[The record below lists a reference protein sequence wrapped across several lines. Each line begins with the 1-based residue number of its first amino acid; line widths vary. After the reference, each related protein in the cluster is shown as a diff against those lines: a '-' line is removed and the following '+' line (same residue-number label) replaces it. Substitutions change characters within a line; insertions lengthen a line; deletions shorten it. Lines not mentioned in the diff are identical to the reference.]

1 MVIATLAE
9 LTKTYPSVVVLDR
22 VNASIQNGEKIGLVG
37 PNGCGKTTLLEILA
51 GLVEIESG
59 EASLARGTSIGYLP
73 QTPETGDLDC
83 SLIDYLR
90 SAHGR
95 IIETRK
101 RLEELENRLASG
113 QATPAEIEQYSK
125 NLDWL
130 DRSGGFSL
138 ETMLEKTA
146 IGLGLEKELHR
157 RRLSQL
163 SGGQLNRAALARLL
177 SSKPDLMLLDE
188 PTNHLDIDGIKFLED
203 YLDATPAAALIV
215 SHDRRFLDNVC
226 RTIWELR
233 RGRLKI
239 FKGNFSAYL
248 EKRRQDDALA
258 LKAYIRQ
265 KEFIAKTEAF
275 IRKNIAGQ
283 KTNQAKSR
291 RKMLARL
298 EKKDKPSAPEK
309 SIRLSFAGAERSER
323 IICVME
329 NLSFGYS
336 DKPILK
342 DINLTIER
350 GQRIGLLG
358 KNGSG
363 KTTLLRIMVEELS
376 PAEGNFY
383 RAKNL
388 KIAYFRQARNEFSEN
403 DTPLGLIRAAMPQ
416 LAENKLRDILA
427 GFLFEA
433 EDVFRPMTSF
443 SGGQKSRLALALLIA
458 ARPNFLLLD
467 EPTNHLDIPS
477 LEALENALDSYDGTL
492 LVVSH
497 DRYFLDGLVDTIYY
511 IEDGRLEI
519 YNGNYSYFESKRA
532 EKNADDE
539 MKAKSTESDTV
550 HARNTIDKKKPR
562 KVNPQIIEKLKS
574 EIAALESEYQEIHEQ
589 LIDSNIASDW
599 QTLHNLEKRKSEL
612 ENLILIG
619 YEKLDSLMKTDSEQS

>member
-9 LTKTYPSVVVLDR
+9 LTKTYPSIVVLDR
-22 VNASIQNGEKIGLVG
+22 INASIQNGEKIGLVG
-37 PNGCGKTTLLEILA
+37 PNGSGKTTLLEILA

-59 EASLARGTSIGYLP
+59 EASLAKGISVGYLP
-73 QTPETGDLDC
+73 QTPETGDLNC
-83 SLIDYLR
+83 NLIDYLK
-90 SAHGR
+90 SAHGH
-95 IIETRK
+95 IIRARK
-101 RLEELENRLASG
+101 QLEQLESKLASG
-113 QATPAEIEQYSK
+113 QATNAEIEQYGRM
-125 NLDWL
+125 L
-130 DRSGGFSL
+130 DRLECSGGFSL
-138 ETMLEKTA
+138 ESLLEKTA
-146 IGLGLEKELHR
+146 VGLGLNKDLHQR
-157 RRLSQL
+157 PLSQL

-177 SSKPDLMLLDE
+177 SSRPDLMLLDE

-203 YLDATPAAALIV
+203 HLIGASAAALIV

-239 FKGNFSAYL
+239 FKGNFSDYL
-248 EKRRQDDALA
+248 DKRRQDDALA

-291 RKMLARL
+291 RKMLERL
-298 EKKDKPSAPEK
+298 EKREKPPAPEK
-309 SIRLSFAGAERSER
+309 NIRLSFAAAARSER

-329 NLSFGYS
+329 NLSFGFG
-336 DKPILK
+336 DKLVLQE
-342 DINLTIER
+342 INLTIER

-363 KTTLLRIMVEELS
+363 KTTLLRIMAGELS
-376 PAEGNFY
+376 PVGGKFY
-383 RAKNL
+383 LGKNL
-388 KIAYFRQARNEFSEN
+388 KIAYFRQARNEFSAS
-403 DTPLGLIRAAMPQ
+403 DTPIGLMRAAMPQ
-416 LAENKLRDILA
+416 LPESKLRDILG

-458 ARPNFLLLD
+458 ARPNFLMLD

-477 LEALENALDSYDGTL
+477 LEALESALDAYDGTL

-497 DRYFLDGLVDTIYY
+497 DRYFLDGLVDMIYH
-511 IEDGRLEI
+511 IENGRLEI

-532 EKNADDE
+532 EKISAPAIT
-539 MKAKSTESDTV
+539 AKSTGTGGVSLL
-550 HARNTIDKKKPR
+550 KKSEKSKPR
-562 KVNPQIIEKLKS
+562 KVNPLVIEKLKDQ
-574 EIAALESEYQEIHEQ
+574 IAALESEYHALLEQ
-589 LIDSNIASDW
+589 AADSNNASNW
-599 QTLHNLEKRKSEL
+599 ETLYNIEKRKSEL

-619 YEKLDSLMKTDSEQS
+619 YEKLDNLTKPTEE